1 MRPLRYTSSQYEK
14 RLTVKV
20 IVVSV
25 CLDIF
30 TKPQFIGITFAF
42 YFHVKSPNIKK
53 KNIVYFKTIVL
64 YANKFV
70 NVIILVIDFHRP
82 KNINYHNVVSYF

>member
-1 MRPLRYTSSQYEK
+1 MRPLSYTSSQYEK

-30 TKPQFIGITFAF
+30 TMPQFIGITFAF
-42 YFHVKSPNIKK
+42 YFDIKSPNVK

-64 YANKFV
+64 YAN
-70 NVIILVIDFHRP
+70 
-82 KNINYHNVVSYF
+82 